1 MLQLA
6 EKQQLRWGME
16 EALGEGPRV
25 LHAPGRE
32 VGRDQI
38 EGILVELKLL
48 SVCDLPRKER
58 KAIQGDA
65 EKQVLWNLHRAV
77 RMRRSKAV
85 RSHAAPQRQP
95 TWCSMLLASA
105 SAARALERYTQS
117 GATSVDITC
126 TNGTC
131 PVYFLP

>member
-1 MLQLA
+1 MD
-6 EKQQLRWGME
+6 
-16 EALGEGPRV
+16 EGPKV
-25 LHAPGRE
+25 LHPPGRE

-38 EGILVELKLL
+38 EGVVVELKLL
-48 SVCDLPRKER
+48 GVCDLPRKEG
-58 KAIQGDA
+58 KAIQGDT

-77 RMRRSKAV
+77 RMRRSQAV
-85 RSHAAPQRQP
+85 RSHATPQRQP

-131 PVYFLP
+131 PVPFMP